1 MQNCLFLL
9 RNDENNNHDV
19 NGTSFIDFS
28 RYTDNDDT
36 RQLRDNI
43 MNKIL
48 LVEDNREV
56 AGILFDYFE
65 SQGMEL
71 DYADNGELGLQLAL
85 EGNFDLILLDLMLP
99 RMDGLTVCN
108 RLRESGINTPILML
122 TALDN
127 REDML
132 NGFQHGADDYLTK
145 PFDLDILEAR
155 VQALIKRY
163 RGLVASTQLEFGS
176 LKIDQKTR
184 QAYRENRLLAL
195 NPTTYTI
202 LEMLCRNAPD
212 IVTKQQLAEVLWH
225 EDELNHEA
233 LRSHIYQLR
242 NQLDKPFAT
251 PMLTTLP
258 KVGFRLEDC

>member
-1 MQNCLFLL
+1 
-9 RNDENNNHDV
+9 
-19 NGTSFIDFS
+19 
-28 RYTDNDDT
+28 
-36 RQLRDNI
+36 

-108 RLRESGINTPILML
+108 KLRESGNNTPVLML

-127 REDML
+127 RDDML

-155 VQALIKRY
+155 IQALIKRY
-163 RGLVASTQLEFGS
+163 RGQVANTQIQFGS

-184 QAYRENRLLAL
+184 QAHRESRLLAL

-202 LEMLCRNAPD
+202 LELLCRKAPEV
-212 IVTKQQLAEVLWH
+212 VTRQELAETLWQ
-225 EDELNHEA
+225 ESEPNNDV

-242 NQLDKPFAT
+242 NQLDKPFAN
-251 PMLTTLP
+251 PMLTTIP
-258 KVGFRLEDC
+258 KVGFRLEEL

>member
-1 MQNCLFLL
+1 
-9 RNDENNNHDV
+9 
-19 NGTSFIDFS
+19 
-28 RYTDNDDT
+28 
-36 RQLRDNI
+36 

-65 SQGMEL
+65 SMGMEL

-85 EGNFDLILLDLMLP
+85 SENFDLILLDLMLP

-108 RLRESGINTPILML
+108 KLREAGNNTPVLML

-132 NGFQHGADDYLTK
+132 KGFEHGADDYLTK
-145 PFDLDILEAR
+145 PFDLEILEAR
-155 VQALIKRY
+155 MHALVKRY
-163 RGLVASTQLEFGS
+163 RGQVANTILSFGS

-184 QAYRENRLLAL
+184 QAFREGKLLAL

-202 LEMLCRNAPD
+202 LEALCHKAPE
-212 IVTKQQLAEVLWH
+212 ILTRQEISEKLWQ
-225 EDELNHEA
+225 EKEPNNDV

-242 NQLDKPFAT
+242 NQLDKPFAQ

-258 KVGFRLEDC
+258 KIGFRLEDV

>member
-1 MQNCLFLL
+1 MK
-9 RNDENNNHDV
+9 
-19 NGTSFIDFS
+19 
-28 RYTDNDDT
+28 
-36 RQLRDNI
+36 
-43 MNKIL
+43 KIL

-65 SQGMEL
+65 YLGMEL

-85 EGNFDLILLDLMLP
+85 EGRFDVILLDLMLP

-108 RLRESGINTPILML
+108 KLREAGNNTPVLML

-145 PFDLDILEAR
+145 PFDLEILEAR
-155 VQALIKRY
+155 MKALVRRY
-163 RGLVASTQLEFGS
+163 KGEVASATVQFGQIR
-176 LKIDQKTR
+176 IDQKKR
-184 QAYRENRLLAL
+184 QAYRQDKPLAL

-202 LEMLCRNAPD
+202 LELLCNKAPD
-212 IVTKQQLAEVLWH
+212 VVSREEIAEKLWQ
-225 EDELNHEA
+225 ENEPNNDV

-242 NQLDKPFAT
+242 NQLDKPFPT
-251 PMLTTLP
+251 PMLITVP
-258 KVGFRLEDC
+258 KIGFRLEEL

>member
-1 MQNCLFLL
+1 M
-9 RNDENNNHDV
+9 E
-19 NGTSFIDFS
+19 
-28 RYTDNDDT
+28 
-36 RQLRDNI
+36 
-43 MNKIL
+43 KIL

-65 SQGMEL
+65 SMGMEL

-85 EGNFDLILLDLMLP
+85 SENFDLILLDLMLP

-108 RLRESGINTPILML
+108 KLREAGNNTPVLML

-132 NGFQHGADDYLTK
+132 KGFEHGADDYLTK
-145 PFDLDILEAR
+145 PFDLEILEAR
-155 VQALIKRY
+155 MHALVKRY
-163 RGLVASTQLEFGS
+163 RGQVANTVLSFGS

-184 QAYRENRLLAL
+184 QAFREGKLLAL

-202 LEMLCRNAPD
+202 LEALCHKAPE
-212 IVTKQQLAEVLWH
+212 ILTRQEISEKLWQ
-225 EDELNHEA
+225 EKEPNNDV

-242 NQLDKPFAT
+242 NQLDKPFAQ

-258 KVGFRLEDC
+258 KIGFRLEDV

>member
-1 MQNCLFLL
+1 
-9 RNDENNNHDV
+9 
-19 NGTSFIDFS
+19 
-28 RYTDNDDT
+28 
-36 RQLRDNI
+36 

-65 SQGMEL
+65 SMGMDL

-85 EGNFDLILLDLMLP
+85 SENFDLILLDLMLP

-108 RLRESGINTPILML
+108 KLREAGNNTPVLML

-132 NGFQHGADDYLTK
+132 KGFEHGADDYLTK
-145 PFDLDILEAR
+145 PFDLEILEAR
-155 VQALIKRY
+155 MHALVKRY
-163 RGLVASTQLEFGS
+163 RGQVANTVLSFGS

-184 QAYRENRLLAL
+184 QAFREGKLLAL

-202 LEMLCRNAPD
+202 LEALCHKAPE
-212 IVTKQQLAEVLWH
+212 ILTRQEISEKLWQ
-225 EDELNHEA
+225 EKEPNNDV

-242 NQLDKPFAT
+242 NQLDKPFAQ

-258 KVGFRLEDC
+258 KIGFRLEDV

>member
-1 MQNCLFLL
+1 M
-9 RNDENNNHDV
+9 E
-19 NGTSFIDFS
+19 
-28 RYTDNDDT
+28 
-36 RQLRDNI
+36 
-43 MNKIL
+43 KIL

-56 AGILFDYFE
+56 AGLLFDYFE
-65 SQGMEL
+65 SMGMEL

-85 EGNFDLILLDLMLP
+85 SENFDLILLDLMLP

-108 RLRESGINTPILML
+108 KLREAGNNTPVLML

-132 NGFQHGADDYLTK
+132 KGFEHGADDYLTK
-145 PFDLDILEAR
+145 PFDLEILEAR
-155 VQALIKRY
+155 MHALVKRY
-163 RGLVASTQLEFGS
+163 RGQVANTVLSFGS

-184 QAYRENRLLAL
+184 QAFREGKLLAL

-202 LEMLCRNAPD
+202 LEALCHKAPE
-212 IVTKQQLAEVLWH
+212 ILTRQEISEKLWQ
-225 EDELNHEA
+225 EKEPNNDV

-242 NQLDKPFAT
+242 NQLDKPFAQ

-258 KVGFRLEDC
+258 KIGFRLEDV

>member
-1 MQNCLFLL
+1 
-9 RNDENNNHDV
+9 
-19 NGTSFIDFS
+19 
-28 RYTDNDDT
+28 
-36 RQLRDNI
+36 

-65 SQGMEL
+65 SMGMEL

-85 EGNFDLILLDLMLP
+85 SENFDLILLDLMLP

-108 RLRESGINTPILML
+108 RLREAGNNTPVLML

-132 NGFQHGADDYLTK
+132 KGFEHGADDYLTK
-145 PFDLDILEAR
+145 PFDLEILEAR
-155 VQALIKRY
+155 MHALVKRY
-163 RGLVASTQLEFGS
+163 RGQVANTILSFGS

-184 QAYRENRLLAL
+184 QAFREGKLLAL

-202 LEMLCRNAPD
+202 LEALCHKAPE
-212 IVTKQQLAEVLWH
+212 ILTRQEISEKLWQ
-225 EDELNHEA
+225 EKEPNNDV

-242 NQLDKPFAT
+242 NQLDKPFAQ

-258 KVGFRLEDC
+258 KIGFRLEDV

>member
-1 MQNCLFLL
+1 M
-9 RNDENNNHDV
+9 H
-19 NGTSFIDFS
+19 
-28 RYTDNDDT
+28 
-36 RQLRDNI
+36 
-43 MNKIL
+43 KIL

-85 EGNFDLILLDLMLP
+85 EGSFDLILLDLMLP

-108 RLRESGINTPILML
+108 KLRDSGDNTPVLML

-155 VQALIKRY
+155 MQALIKRY
-163 RGLVASTQLEFGS
+163 RGQVASTLLQFGS

-184 QAYRENRLLAL
+184 QAYREERLLAL

-202 LEMLCRNAPD
+202 LEILCRKAPE
-212 IVTKQQLAEVLWH
+212 IVTRQELAEVLWQ
-225 EDELNHEA
+225 ESEPNNDV

-242 NQLDKPFAT
+242 NQIDKPFAT
-251 PMLTTLP
+251 PMITTIP
-258 KVGFRLEDC
+258 KVGFRLEEH

>member
-1 MQNCLFLL
+1 
-9 RNDENNNHDV
+9 
-19 NGTSFIDFS
+19 
-28 RYTDNDDT
+28 
-36 RQLRDNI
+36 

-65 SQGMEL
+65 SMGMEL

-85 EGNFDLILLDLMLP
+85 SENFDLILLDLMLP

-108 RLRESGINTPILML
+108 RLREAGNNTSVLML

-132 NGFQHGADDYLTK
+132 KGFEHGADDYLTK
-145 PFDLDILEAR
+145 PFDLEILEAR
-155 VQALIKRY
+155 MHALVKRY
-163 RGLVASTQLEFGS
+163 RGQVANTVLSFGS

-184 QAYRENRLLAL
+184 QAFREGKLLAL

-202 LEMLCRNAPD
+202 LEALCHKAPE
-212 IVTKQQLAEVLWH
+212 ILTRQEISEKLWQ
-225 EDELNHEA
+225 EKEPNNDV

-242 NQLDKPFAT
+242 NQLDKPFAQ

-258 KVGFRLEDC
+258 KIGFRLEDV